1 MKIHEYQGKQLF
13 AKYGVPIPK
22 GIPAFTVDEAE
33 AAAKKLIAETGS
45 NVVVVKA
52 QIHAGGRGKGGGVKV
67 AKGGAAEARELAS
80 KILGMQLVT
89 HQTGPEGQK
98 VRRLYIEQGLEMQ
111 CELYL
116 GAVVDRDQRRIAFM
130 VSTEGGVEI
139 EKVAAETPEKIITVH
154 VDPIVG
160 LAAYQARELAFALG
174 LLKYGKETVAKFVK
188 LVFALYELFVKEDCS
203 LCEINPLVVLKNG
216 DVVALDA
223 KLNFDD
229 NAEFRHAGSRSGS
242 PSAAGGWAEQR
253 DVDEEDPTE
262 LEAKQTG
269 LNYVSLDGNV
279 GCLVNGAG
287 LAMATMDIIKHFG
300 EKDGVAPANFLD
312 VGGGANQE
320 QVTKAFKM
328 ILKSPKVK
336 AIFVNIFGGIMK
348 CDVIANG
355 VVAAAKEIGLKVPL
369 VVRLEGT
376 NVELGRKILSES
388 GLAIQTATT
397 MADGAQKI
405 VAAVK
410 GGAK

>member
-1 MKIHEYQGKQLF
+1 MKIHEYQGKQIF

-22 GIPAFTVDEAE
+22 GIPAFSVDEAE

-67 AKGGAAEARELAS
+67 AKGGAAEAKELAQ

-98 VRRLYIEQGLEMQ
+98 VRRLYIEQGLDMVK
-111 CELYL
+111 ELYL
-116 GAVVDRDQRRIAFM
+116 GAVVDRDRRRIAFM
-130 VSTEGGVEI
+130 ASTEGGVEI

-160 LAAYQARELAFALG
+160 LAAYQARELAFGLG
-174 LLKYGKETVAKFVK
+174 LMQHGKETVGKFVK
-188 LVFALYELFVKEDCS
+188 LVSSLYDLFVKEDCS

-229 NAEFRHAGSRSGS
+229 NGDFRHKV
-242 PSAAGGWAEQR
+242 WDELR
-253 DVDEEDPTE
+253 DVDEEDPAE

-300 EKDGVAPANFLD
+300 EKHGVAPANFLD

-328 ILKSPKVK
+328 ILRSPKVK

-355 VVAAAKEIGLKVPL
+355 VVAAAKELGLKVPL

-376 NVELGRKILSES
+376 NVELGRKILNES
-388 GLAIQTATT
+388 GLAIQAATT

-405 VAAVK
+405 VAAVGK
-410 GGAK
+410 GGAS